1 MISPVIICNGVI
13 RSGST
18 WSFNV
23 CRHLADL
30 LARRRSQQ
38 YGMACLT
45 DRSLDQ
51 FLQVSV
57 NSGAGPVVVKVHEIG
72 PIALQWIRARR
83 AKAVCTFRD
92 PRDCVASDIVFWGDG
107 FDASVQR
114 VATSLKVL
122 QASYKDDGSTLLVR
136 YEEMMSDTHLQIR
149 RIAEYLNVEVNQG
162 DIERIDAQTNLQTSR
177 AICEGLSERPDNET
191 DMGST
196 GHRRH
201 RITLLHDNHIG
212 NAKAGRWKDE
222 LTDEQGQLVTQLFQ
236 QDLQAMGYENPAS
249 ASTSHPNLTQPE
261 DGPATTDPA
270 QPFIL

>member
-1 MISPVIICNGVI
+1 
-13 RSGST
+13 
-18 WSFNV
+18 
-23 CRHLADL
+23 
-30 LARRRSQQ
+30 
-38 YGMACLT
+38 MACLT

-114 VATSLKVL
+114 VTISLKVL
-122 QASYKDDGSTLLVR
+122 QASLYDDGSTLLVR
-136 YEEMMSDTHLQIR
+136 YEEMMSDTRLQIR
-149 RIAEYLNVEVNQG
+149 RIAEYLNVEINQN
-162 DIERIDAQTNLQTSR
+162 DVERIDAQTNIHASR
-177 AICEGLSERPDNET
+177 SISQGLSERPESET
-191 DMGST
+191 DVGST

-212 NAKAGRWKDE
+212 NARAGRWKDE
-222 LTDEQGQLVTQLFQ
+222 LTDEQGQQLTQLFQ
-236 QDLQAMGYENPAS
+236 HDLQAMGYESPAS
-249 ASTSHPNLTQPE
+249 ANTSHPNVTQW
-261 DGPATTDPA
+261 DDASAAPAGEVRHRRQDVRQTR
-270 QPFIL
+270 QS